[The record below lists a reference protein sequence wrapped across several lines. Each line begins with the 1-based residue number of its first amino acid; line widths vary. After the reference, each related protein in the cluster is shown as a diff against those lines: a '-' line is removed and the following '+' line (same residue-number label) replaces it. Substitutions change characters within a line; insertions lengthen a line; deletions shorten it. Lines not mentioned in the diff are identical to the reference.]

1 MWDDLSPH
9 WGGESVLTIG
19 GHPIPLMYWPDVY
32 RYGKTCQWQGTK
44 SRWTEWRDVVTRY
57 RQSTVEDFWKEF
69 SVDGSNMTFTA
80 IVAELRRQRKND
92 KQDLVARAH
101 QEYGDTFDSNFS
113 YRKGNDTLIMTDPSA
128 ICRRYK
134 QLQLTKV

>member
-1 MWDDLSPH
+1 M
-9 WGGESVLTIG
+9 
-19 GHPIPLMYWPDVY
+19 
-32 RYGKTCQWQGTK
+32 
-44 SRWTEWRDVVTRY
+44 
-57 RQSTVEDFWKEF
+57 EDFWKEF
-69 SVDGSNMTFTA
+69 SVDGSKMTFTA

-113 YRKGNDTLIMTDPSA
+113 YRKGNDTFVMSDPSA

-134 QLQLTKV
+134 ELQLTKV